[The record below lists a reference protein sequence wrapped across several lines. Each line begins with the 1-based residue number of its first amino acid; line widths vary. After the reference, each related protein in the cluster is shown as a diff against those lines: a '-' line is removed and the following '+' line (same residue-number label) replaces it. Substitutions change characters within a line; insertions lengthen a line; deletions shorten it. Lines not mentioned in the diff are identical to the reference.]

1 MAEHTPGPWSAE
13 KAVKRNGYWE
23 ADIRVGRPAN
33 AGNILATTFMGAG
46 GGLINSQAA
55 VEANARL
62 IAAAPAMLE
71 ALTDIAVYG
80 CGMLGQPAAVNGPE
94 EAWLRKRIAE
104 YERVAR
110 AALASADATDGDQ
123 K

>member
-1 MAEHTPGPWSAE
+1 MAEHTPGPWVYFEDSSSIWSELGGSVCVLSGPRDAP
-13 KAVKRNGYWE
+13 GY
-23 ADIRVGRPAN
+23 RP
-33 AGNILATTFMGAG
+33 G
-46 GGLINSQAA
+46 
-55 VEANARL
+55 NARL

-110 AALASADATDGDQ
+110 AALASADATDGA
-123 K
+123 KK